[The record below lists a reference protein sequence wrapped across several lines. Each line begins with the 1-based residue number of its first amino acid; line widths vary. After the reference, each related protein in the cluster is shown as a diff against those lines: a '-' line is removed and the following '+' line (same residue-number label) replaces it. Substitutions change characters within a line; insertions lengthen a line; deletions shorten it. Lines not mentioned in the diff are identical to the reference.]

1 MGMLELRRMPKAYGQ
16 GAQLAEAAVM
26 RAQATTNE
34 PT

>member
-16 GAQLAEAAVM
+16 GTRRTEAAVM
-26 RAQATTNE
+26 RAQATAKE